1 MAYSEQVLHRARARL
16 EQAKAE
22 REQEN
27 AAHRADA
34 YARYPRLAEI
44 DNELRRT
51 MAELMAAALQRGE
64 DPSQAVAA
72 VREKNLA
79 LQRERSWILEAGDF
93 DDGYLDDT
101 PVCAKCGGR
110 GYVGAQMCSC
120 LRELCRQEQKK
131 ELTSLLGS
139 GRETFENF
147 RLDLYPAEYSESVRT
162 SPRALMQRNFNHC
175 RKYAQN
181 FTMQSGNMLFSG
193 ATGLGKTFLSACIAR
208 TVADRGYSVVYDTA
222 IHLFSDFEAE
232 KFGMSQEENRGLSQR
247 YLQCDLLIIDDLGM
261 EISSS
266 YITATIY
273 NVIDTRITLKKPTI
287 ISTNLSMQE
296 LEKRYNERFT
306 SRIIGFYDRL
316 IFRGKDIR
324 MKKKL
329 NPQNKQN

>member
-247 YLQCDLLIIDDLGM
+247 YLQCDLL
-261 EISSS
+261 
-266 YITATIY
+266 
-273 NVIDTRITLKKPTI
+273 K
-287 ISTNLSMQE
+287 
-296 LEKRYNERFT
+296 
-306 SRIIGFYDRL
+306 IGRAHV
-316 IFRGKDIR
+316 
-324 MKKKL
+324 
-329 NPQNKQN
+329 